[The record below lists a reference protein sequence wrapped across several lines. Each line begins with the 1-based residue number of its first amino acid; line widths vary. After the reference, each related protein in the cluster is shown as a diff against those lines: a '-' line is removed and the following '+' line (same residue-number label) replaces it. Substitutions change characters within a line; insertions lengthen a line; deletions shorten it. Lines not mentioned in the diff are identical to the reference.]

1 MKRKFIVFFT
11 VAALALSLLTAPL
24 LAANNKDSKSHSSA
38 TEVIKK
44 AAKTGN
50 EKVTSGTAT
59 DPQIKGG
66 LMALTFDDGPSANT
80 EKLLDAMKKRNIK
93 LTFFVVGERLD
104 EFSTLLKREYDEGHE
119 IGSHTYNHMNLG
131 KADSATITE
140 NLQKTQNKME
150 EILGASLGTI
160 LVRPPYGSVSDTAK
174 STINAPLI
182 LWSIDTLDWKSR
194 NADAVK
200 EQILNQACDGAIVL
214 MHDLYDTSVDGC
226 IAAVDEL
233 TKQGYTFVTVSELFR
248 RKGETLAAGTTYT
261 NAEKNGIDLGPL
273 KEDTTKA
280 NNTTEKDNTKK
291 ENEKNKGKREDKGF
305 PWGLLIFCSIVL
317 VVYGAGMV
325 TRFGFGTPSIPG
337 KDISH
342 EKAAPHATH
351 RTTYRSD
358 RNHRNNAPPSR
369 RNNNRNR

>member
-11 VAALALSLLTAPL
+11 IAAIAFSLFTAPL
-24 LAANNKDSKSHSSA
+24 SAAKNKDSNAGSGA

-44 AAKTGN
+44 AAETGN
-50 EKVTSGTAT
+50 EKVINGTAT

-93 LTFFVVGERLD
+93 VTFFVVGERLD

-131 KADSATITE
+131 KADSASITE

-150 EILGASLGTI
+150 EVLGVSLGSI

-214 MHDLYDTSVDGC
+214 MHDLYETSVDGC

-273 KEDTTKA
+273 KEDTTKT
-280 NNTTEKDNTKK
+280 NNTTEKDNTTK

-305 PWGLLIFCSIVL
+305 PWGLLIFCGIVL

-325 TRFGFGTPSIPG
+325 TRFGFSTPTPPG

-342 EKAAPHATH
+342 EKAASHIHH
-351 RTTYRSD
+351 RTTHRSN
-358 RNHRNNAPPSR
+358 RNHRNTSSGR
-369 RNNNRNR
+369 RDNNRHL